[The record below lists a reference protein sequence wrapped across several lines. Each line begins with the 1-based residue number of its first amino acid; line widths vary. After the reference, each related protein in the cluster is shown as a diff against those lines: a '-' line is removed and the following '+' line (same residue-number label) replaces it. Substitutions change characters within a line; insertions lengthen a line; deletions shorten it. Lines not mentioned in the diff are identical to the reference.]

1 MALDGRLLAY
11 PGCTEQGSHYSKLLE
26 ENDAV
31 IVTDAALVDNPQ
43 LTLLSAEPGTEQR
56 SLIQ

>member
-11 PGCTEQGSHYSKLLE
+11 PGCTQQGSHYSKLLE

-31 IVTDAALVDNPQ
+31 IVTDAAFVDNPQ
-43 LTLLSAEPGTEQR
+43 LTLLSAEPGT
-56 SLIQ
+56 ICY